1 MHTAGGGDRVQVGVA
16 AVELGPHLH
25 RQLRE
30 CFGDHIG
37 VLGGEF
43 TGAGR
48 LIHPRQIVEHRTA
61 VLLDEFLLRIGAA
74 VGVQRR
80 IDDIVH
86 IHLTQLI
93 GAHGDIGLEDITE
106 TAQRVGD
113 LLQPRQLTDITMTHL
128 DVQHRLTH
136 TGGGV
141 TEGGDAAVE
150 VGRTHVM
157 KVHDRQPKSNM
168 CSINEVLTV
177 REIKRQHKYSSRTNA
192 RSGQTRSAGGANQQ
206 RRHPPPC

>member
-1 MHTAGGGDRVQVGVA
+1 MA
-16 AVELGPHLH
+16 AVELGPHIH
-25 RQLRE
+25 RQLRQRLS
-30 CFGDHIG
+30 DHIG

-61 VLLDEFLLRIGAA
+61 VLLDQLLLRVRSA

-80 IDDIVH
+80 VDDIVH

-93 GAHGDIGLEDITE
+93 GPHGDIGLEDITE
-106 TAQRVGD
+106 TAQHVGD
-113 LLQPRQLTDITMTHL
+113 LLQPGQLTDITMAHL

-141 TEGGDAAVE
+141 TESGDAGVE
-150 VGRTHVM
+150 IGCHAANDNREATL
-157 KVHDRQPKSNM
+157 
-168 CSINEVLTV
+168 VL
-177 REIKRQHKYSSRTNA
+177 YA
-192 RSGQTRSAGGANQQ
+192 TR
-206 RRHPPPC
+206 